1 VTVMPMKFGAFA
13 VPLHDTVEKTT
24 LTLWRDLRTIELF
37 DQLDYDEFW
46 VGEHHSGG
54 WANIVAPELVIA
66 AAAER
71 TKHIKLASGVM
82 SLPYHHP
89 FMVASRAVFLDHLT
103 RGRFILGVGAG
114 SIPSDPYML
123 GIEQEETRARTSEAL
138 DVVLQLITSDDPVT
152 RKSDWFTLQDARLQI
167 PPYTPGGMETAIS
180 SATSPRSMEI
190 AGRLGLGVM
199 SFGAPRP
206 GIPGPDLADQWRHL
220 EASARE
226 AGKVADRRDWRIT
239 QTVYV
244 AETREEA
251 YADVRAGYDRWVHGY
266 WGGVFGLPV
275 EIDGVPR
282 EQELEANIEMGNTL
296 VGSVEDV
303 VGMIEGMQERTGG
316 FGGLLLMTHDWAS
329 WDKIQ
334 RSYELFA
341 RYVVPHFTGALQ
353 RPRAS
358 AAWVG
363 DNNHLWAPGSQSAL
377 EKAMQG
383 STS

>member
-1 VTVMPMKFGAFA
+1 
-13 VPLHDTVEKTT
+13 
-24 LTLWRDLRTIELF
+24 
-37 DQLDYDEFW
+37 
-46 VGEHHSGG
+46 
-54 WANIVAPELVIA
+54 
-66 AAAER
+66 
-71 TKHIKLASGVM
+71 
-82 SLPYHHP
+82 
-89 FMVASRAVFLDHLT
+89 MVASRALMLDHLT

-123 GIEQEETRARTSEAL
+123 GIEQEDTRERTSEAL
-138 DVVLQLITSDDPVT
+138 DVVLHLLTSDDPIT
-152 RKSDWFTLQDARLQI
+152 RKSEWFTLQDARLQI
-167 PPYTPGGMETAIS
+167 PQYRPGGLEVAIS

-220 EASARE
+220 EAAARE

-244 AETREEA
+244 AETREQA
-251 YADVRAGYDRWVHGY
+251 YADVRAGYERWVHGY

-275 EIDGVPR
+275 DIDGVPR
-282 EQELEANIEMGNTL
+282 ERELEANIELGNTL
-296 VGSVEDV
+296 VGSVDDV
-303 VGMIEGMQERTGG
+303 IGMVAGMQERTGG

-334 RSYELFA
+334 HSYELFA
-341 RYVVPHFTGALQ
+341 RYVIPQFTGALE

-363 DNNHLWAPGSQSAL
+363 ENNHIWAPGSQAAL
-377 EKAMQG
+377 ENAMQG
-383 STS
+383 AKS